1 MERSKEEQAAR
12 RKAFCELRE
21 EDREAEELAKLRIV
35 RLWDMF
41 DGWIDITGPV
51 SQAEAEK
58 VWNAKTDN
66 GTRKTKYSDGDYYKI
81 FPADTRMIYTPEF
94 LGR

>member
-1 MERSKEEQAAR
+1 MARSKEEQAVR
-12 RKAFCELRE
+12 RKAFRELRE
-21 EDREAEELAKLRIV
+21 EDRRAEELAALRIV

-51 SQAEAEK
+51 SEEEAK
-58 VWNAKTDN
+58 RVWNEKTAN
-66 GTRKTKYSDGDYYKI
+66 GTRKTEYSDGDYYKI

-94 LGR
+94 MGR